1 MIGEELQTSHR
12 PTSGSICC
20 SGTTS
25 RASVPHT
32 LETLL
37 EDPHLADVAFFR
49 FEEHPSEGRIRTM
62 REPSTWS
69 ETVPPAGRFAPRLG
83 QHTREVLAEAGY
95 TPDEIEALIEQCAVT
110 TDST

>member
-1 MIGEELQTSHR
+1 
-12 PTSGSICC
+12 
-20 SGTTS
+20 
-25 RASVPHT
+25 
-32 LETLL
+32 
-37 EDPHLADVAFFR
+37 
-49 FEEHPSEGRIRTM
+49 M

-69 ETVPPAGRFAPRLG
+69 ETVPPTGRFAPRLG